1 MSTPNNSGDTSNSD
15 TPITREEFET
25 VAQQVAEIHGFLS
38 GIAAALKSPM
48 LAAMLPPQ
56 FRSMLP

>member
-1 MSTPNNSGDTSNSD
+1 MSTDNRTDGITNSD
-15 TPITREEFET
+15 TPVTREEFET
-25 VAQQVAEIHGFLS
+25 VAKQVAEIHGFLS